1 MEIIIPIYR
10 NSEYFFPN
18 TATKVAKSVP
28 TRIFMVQLD
37 DFFRETT
44 LRICGS
50 LQIATAVASVFEYF
64 KLHFPLI
71 GLSLTIR
78 DQDLGAIRRIAL
90 ATDHQEAY
98 PEEILP
104 IPGSLWNQVQA
115 MAASLREPQIIT
127 ADHSELVRRLSPL
140 FKLQDKSDLIVPL
153 WMDDQLHG
161 ALTLRAAQDGCFTER
176 HLELLAGVS
185 RPVTIALA
193 NAIAHDKIKR
203 YRDLLIEDNRF
214 LSNELTSRV
223 GSEIVGSEGGLAN
236 VIQMARQVAPLNNT
250 VLLLGETGTGKELIA
265 NAIHAA
271 SSAKDGPFIK
281 VNCGAIPE
289 SLIDTELFG
298 HERGAFTGAVNEKRG
313 RFERANGGS
322 IFLDEIGELPP
333 QAQIRLLRVLQNRE
347 IERVGGHK
355 SVPVDIRVIAAT
367 HRNLES
373 MVLENRFREDLWFR
387 LNVFPIIIP
396 PLRQR
401 LEDIPALTMHFI
413 AKKSRDVGI
422 KKLPTIAPGALERLQ
437 HYTWPGNV
445 RELENLVERELILH
459 RDGALS
465 FDSLPYD
472 SGDRRRPLSPV
483 ESGLPEALLLDE
495 VIAAHIAR
503 ILRQCCGKING
514 PGGAA
519 ELLGVKPNT
528 LRARMDRLGVRY
540 GRRSGRNH

>member
-1 MEIIIPIYR
+1 
-10 NSEYFFPN
+10 
-18 TATKVAKSVP
+18 
-28 TRIFMVQLD
+28 MVQLD

-78 DQDLGAIRRIAL
+78 DEDLGAIRRIAL

-140 FKLQDKSDLIVPL
+140 FKLEDKSDLMVPL

-176 HLELLAGVS
+176 HLQLLAGVS

-214 LSNELTSRV
+214 LSKELTSRV
-223 GSEIVGSEGGLAN
+223 GNEIVGSEGGLAN

-355 SVPVDIRVIAAT
+355 SVPVNIRVIAAT

-465 FDSLPYD
+465 FDSLPYEPA
-472 SGDRRRPLSPV
+472 GRRRPLSP
-483 ESGLPEALLLDE
+483 EENGLTGALLLDE

-503 ILRQCCGKING
+503 VVRQCGGKING

-519 ELLGVKPNT
+519 ELLGVNPNT

-540 GRRSGRNH
+540 GRRSGRSH

>member
-1 MEIIIPIYR
+1 MLE
-10 NSEYFFPN
+10 S
-18 TATKVAKSVP
+18 
-28 TRIFMVQLD
+28 D

-50 LQIATAVASVFEYF
+50 LQIATAIASVFEYF
-64 KLHFPLI
+64 KLHFPII
-71 GLSLTIR
+71 GLSLIIR
-78 DQDLGAIRRIAL
+78 DEDLGAIRRIAL
-90 ATDHQEAY
+90 ATDNQEEY

-104 IPGSLWNQVQA
+104 IPRDLWAQIQI
-115 MAASLREPQIIT
+115 MAATMREPHVLT
-127 ADHSELVRRLSPL
+127 PENNELVRKLTAL
-140 FKLQDKSDLIVPL
+140 FKMKDRADLILPL
-153 WMDDQLHG
+153 WMDDQLRG
-161 ALTLRAAQDGCFTER
+161 ALSLRASQDGCFTER
-176 HLELLAGVS
+176 HIELLAGVS

-193 NAIAHDKIKR
+193 NAIAHDKIRR

-223 GSEIVGSEGGLAN
+223 GNEIVGSEGGLAN
-236 VIQMARQVAPLNNT
+236 VIQMAKQVAPLNNT

-289 SLIDTELFG
+289 SLIDSELFG
-298 HERGAFTGAVNEKRG
+298 HERGAFTGAINEKRG

-413 AKKSRDVGI
+413 AKKSRDIGI
-422 KKLPTIAPGALERLQ
+422 KNLPTIAPGALERLQ

-465 FDSLPYD
+465 FDSLSYD
-472 SGDRRRPLSPV
+472 PGDRRRPLSPM

-503 ILRQCCGKING
+503 ILRLCGGKING

-519 ELLGVKPNT
+519 ELLGVNPNT

-540 GRRSGRNH
+540 GRRSGRSH